1 MKTLN
6 KIEKQKKATVADLAA
21 EIDVIKNNHLVHMS
35 QDIDELKQDIKDNRS
50 FFTERLDRLDSR
62 IWWVLGLTVTT
73 LIAIVIERMV

>member
-21 EIDVIKNNHLVHMS
+21 EIDVIKNNHLVHMA
-35 QDIDELKQDIKDNRS
+35 QDIDELKEEIKDNRT
-50 FFTERLDRLDSR
+50 FFTDRLDRLDNR

-73 LIAIVIERMV
+73 LIAIVVERMI